1 MRAVVAE
8 TFGIA
13 PPDPADGP
21 SRIPAWDSLGALRLL
36 MALEEE
42 FQVVLPDTVAEAKSV
57 LDLCDAVARRRP
69 GE

>member
-1 MRAVVAE
+1 MVRFCA
-8 TFGIA
+8 
-13 PPDPADGP
+13 
-21 SRIPAWDSLGALRLL
+21 AWDSLGALRLL